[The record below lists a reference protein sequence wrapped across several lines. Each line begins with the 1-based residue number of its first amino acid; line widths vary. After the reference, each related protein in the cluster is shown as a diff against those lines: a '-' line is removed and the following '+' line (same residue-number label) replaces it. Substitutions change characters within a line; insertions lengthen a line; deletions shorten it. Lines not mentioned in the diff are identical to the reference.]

1 MRALAREAMRPDGG
15 FLASFLPFV
24 EHVAWLGAQNSLV
37 ANGAEADGSRG
48 SRPLP
53 GLRALGPELLV
64 DPDNRRAVDYRKR
77 EAELA
82 RLAPRLASERDR
94 SELIESLLR
103 AWGDGRIK
111 LAVTALLLAFRREHA
126 KLFAEGGYQPV
137 EVIGEDARWALGYV
151 RSDRERRL
159 AVLVARFPA
168 LREAKPDWRAQAQMP
183 EGEWFDPCAGGLSTP
198 MLR

>member
-1 MRALAREAMRPDGG
+1 M
-15 FLASFLPFV
+15 S
-24 EHVAWLGAQNSLV
+24 NSRKIGCLLW
-37 ANGAEADGSRG
+37 DLS
-48 SRPLP
+48 
-53 GLRALGPELLV
+53 LV

-126 KLFAEGGYQPV
+126 ELFAEGGYQPV

-183 EGEWFDPCAGGLSTP
+183 EGEWFDLLRGRPFDSDAPLSEWFGALPLAVLTSAAGNPTT
-198 MLR
+198 